1 MVKLSNNGVKSLPP
15 MSLKELKEMD
25 HLIQSFES
33 KGLGKITISVEE
45 ICKGSLM

>member
-1 MVKLSNNGVKSLPP
+1 

-33 KGLGKITISVEE
+33 KGLDNITISVEE
-45 ICKGSLM
+45 ICKEGLM

>member
-1 MVKLSNNGVKSLPP
+1 MVKLSNNGVKTLPP
-15 MSLKELKEMD
+15 MSLKEMD

-33 KGLGKITISVEE
+33 KGLDNITISVEE

>member
-1 MVKLSNNGVKSLPP
+1 
-15 MSLKELKEMD
+15 MSPKELEEID

-33 KGLGKITISVEE
+33 KGLDNITISVEE